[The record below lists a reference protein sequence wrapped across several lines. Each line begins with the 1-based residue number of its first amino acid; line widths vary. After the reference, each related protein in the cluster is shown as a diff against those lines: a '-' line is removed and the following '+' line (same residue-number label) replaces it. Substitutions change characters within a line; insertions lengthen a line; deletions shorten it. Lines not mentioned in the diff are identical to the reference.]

1 MERNSCLERVQVGR
15 RDRQVEK
22 QEGRRGE
29 KQEEAKLLKPQPQ
42 TKHSLGINNT
52 ITASTK
58 EETRDK
64 RKRHRRKIRVVKME
78 KDREQDRG
86 RV

>member
-1 MERNSCLERVQVGR
+1 
-15 RDRQVEK
+15 
-22 QEGRRGE
+22 
-29 KQEEAKLLKPQPQ
+29 
-42 TKHSLGINNT
+42 LGINNT